1 MVVEEQQRER
11 IPLVVKVYV
20 GLFATVL
27 VFTIVVW
34 GFDIALHYEGEHHL
48 YEIFADA
55 FKVMLGA
62 VIGVMSHWASQVFGQ
77 QRV

>member
-11 IPLVVKVYV
+11 IPSVVKVYV
-20 GLFATVL
+20 GLFAAVL
-27 VFTIVVW
+27 VLTIVVW
-34 GFDIALHYEGEHHL
+34 RVDLSFDNHEEKHHL

-62 VIGVMSHWASQVFGQ
+62 VIGVMSAWASKVFG
-77 QRV
+77 